1 MIKISWKVY
10 IDHTEAVEAKTILH
24 NKIEMKMETT
34 MEQTIA
40 VGYTE
45 ETVKVSLLKRFM
57 NWCKEQDYNRMLW
70 VGIALTAHGCII
82 TPITA
87 MFVYLGGNNMLL
99 FTLVIAMM
107 GATLVTN
114 LAAMPTKITLPVF
127 ISSVLIDL
135 VIIISCLFMM

>member
-1 MIKISWKVY
+1 
-10 IDHTEAVEAKTILH
+10 
-24 NKIEMKMETT
+24 METT

-40 VGYTE
+40 VSYTKE
-45 ETVKVSLLKRFM
+45 AAKVSLLKRFM
-57 NWCKEQDYNRMLW
+57 NWCNEQDHNRMLW

-87 MFVYLGGNNMLL
+87 MFVYLGGTNMFL

-107 GATLVTN
+107 GVTLVTN

-127 ISSVLIDL
+127 ISSTVIDIA
-135 VIIISCLFMM
+135 IIISCLFMM